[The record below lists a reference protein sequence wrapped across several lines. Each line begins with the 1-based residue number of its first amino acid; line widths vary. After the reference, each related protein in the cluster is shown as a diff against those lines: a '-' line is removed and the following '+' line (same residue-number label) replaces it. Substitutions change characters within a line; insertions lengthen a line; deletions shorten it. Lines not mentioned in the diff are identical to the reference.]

1 MKKKY
6 IVSKKS
12 VIYAQKYLV
21 LITTIEKIIKSEII
35 VVTQENIEELLVIF
49 AIQNA
54 KPKIIFCRK
63 SLLSYI
69 RLSFHNQR
77 ASRRIW
83 RLISI
88 PIKKELDTGKIITYK
103 IKLID
108 SVRIM
113 SGPLSSLVD
122 NLSEGLHNY
131 NCTNFESC
139 IDYIS
144 TKHNQLILKCIE
156 CSINHKKHF
165 NKDLIKRLKNTYEF
179 CDRDISKFILLLRK
193 EIYPYEYMDS
203 WERFDEELLHD
214 KEIFY
219 CSSNMEEIADDDY
232 SHDKNVGYYPD
243 FFVQRDIL
251 LLADTF

>member
-21 LITTIEKIIKSEII
+21 LITTIKKIIKSEII

-69 RLSFHNQR
+69 LLSFHNQR

-88 PIKKELDTGKIITYK
+88 PIKK
-103 IKLID
+103 
-108 SVRIM
+108 
-113 SGPLSSLVD
+113 
-122 NLSEGLHNY
+122 GLHNY
-131 NCTNFESC
+131 NCTNLESC

-144 TKHNQLILKCIE
+144 TKHKQLILKCIE

-179 CDRDISKFILLLRK
+179 CDRDINKFILLLRK

-203 WERFDEELLHD
+203 WEKFDEELLHD

-243 FFVQRDIL
+243 FFVQSDIL